1 MRNWWVVSDGIR
13 RFGRI
18 LAVLI
23 TLAMC
28 APYVRA
34 VVVIGSGDGDEAERL
49 EAARSA
55 IEALS
60 LGHYGMTPVYG
71 RDIEDGAY
79 EVAVASDSP
88 YFKVV
93 RAVLRVE
100 GDAMSAVIEI
110 GSESYL
116 YVYPGDTAA
125 AEAAD
130 RDDWIPGEA
139 TGAGTAFTVPV
150 EALDRPFACAAYSK
164 NRQRWYD
171 RQLLIDAGSLPE
183 GALAFPL
190 PDYALSEKALLAYE
204 TDAPA
209 SGPGTEPEI
218 RTPQPAAVD
227 LPDGEYSVEVNL
239 AGGSGRAS
247 VSSPTL
253 LIVREGRAWA
263 RLLWS
268 SPYYDYMLIGNTRY
282 DNLTEDGG
290 NSTFEI
296 PITALDGPMAVT
308 ADTTAM
314 GDPVEISY
322 TLTFYRESIADKGR
336 IPQEAAKKVLAI
348 SAAIIA
354 VGAVLNH
361 FVKKR
366 RR

>member
-1 MRNWWVVSDGIR
+1 MRNWRSVGDGVRQI
-13 RFGRI
+13 GR
-18 LAVLI
+18 LALVLFVFA
-23 TLAMC
+23 LCLPVGHA
-28 APYVRA
+28 A
-34 VVVIGSGDGDEAERL
+34 VVIGSGDGDEAQRL
-49 EAARSA
+49 EAALSEIQAR
-55 IEALS
+55 S

-71 RDIEDGAY
+71 RDIADGAY

-93 RAVLRVE
+93 RAGLRVE

-110 GSESYL
+110 GSASYL
-116 YVYPGDTAA
+116 YVYPGDVAA
-125 AEAAD
+125 AEGAD
-130 RDDWIPGEA
+130 QKDWIPGEA

-171 RQLLIDAGSLPE
+171 RKLLIDAASLPE
-183 GALAFPL
+183 GALSFPL
-190 PDYALSEKALLAYE
+190 PDYALTEKALLAYG

-209 SGPGTEPEI
+209 SEPETEPEPQA
-218 RTPQPAAVD
+218 PQPVAVD

-268 SPYYDYMLIGNTRY
+268 SPYYDYMLVGGTRY
-282 DNLTEDGG
+282 DNLTVDGG
-290 NSTFEI
+290 NSAFEI
-296 PITALDGPMAVT
+296 PVTALDGPMAVT

-314 GDPVEISY
+314 GDPVEINY

-348 SAAIIA
+348 SAAIII

-361 FVKKR
+361 FVKR
-366 RR
+366 RRR

>member
-1 MRNWWVVSDGIR
+1 MWNWRVMGDGIKG
-13 RFGRI
+13 FGRI

-23 TLAMC
+23 ALVMC
-28 APYVRA
+28 APIGRA
-34 VVVIGSGDGDEAERL
+34 AVVIGSGDGDEAERL

-55 IEALS
+55 IEAQS

-79 EVAVASDSP
+79 EVTVASDSP
-88 YFKVV
+88 YFRVV
-93 RAVLRVE
+93 RAVLTVE

-110 GSESYL
+110 GSASYL
-116 YVYPGDTAA
+116 YVYPGDIAS

-130 RDDWIPGEA
+130 QKEWIPGEA
-139 TGAGTAFTVPV
+139 TEAGTAFTVPV

-164 NRQRWYD
+164 NRRRWYD
-171 RQLLIDAGSLPE
+171 RQLLIDAASLPE

-209 SGPGTEPEI
+209 SEPDNEPELQA
-218 RTPQPAAVD
+218 PQPAAID
-227 LPDGEYSVEVNL
+227 MPDGEYSVEVNL

-268 SPYYDYMLIGNTRY
+268 SPYYDYMLVCGTRY

-290 NSTFEI
+290 NSAFEI
-296 PITALDGPMAVT
+296 PVVALDGPMAVT

-314 GDPVEISY
+314 GDPVEIDY
-322 TLTFYRESIADKGR
+322 TLTFYRESVADKGR

-361 FVKKR
+361 FVKR
-366 RR
+366 RRR